1 MPRVLIVANRLPVTV
16 KPTEGG
22 VEVQRSSG
30 GLATGLLRPHE
41 QSGGL
46 WMGWSGAPEH
56 LTPQQQAEL
65 DRQLADMRLVG
76 VPLTDDQVSRYYEG
90 FSNGVLWPLF

>member
-16 KPTEGG
+16 KPTDTG

-30 GLATGLLRPHE
+30 GLATGLLRAHE

-46 WMGWSGAPEH
+46 WIGWSGAPDQ

-65 DRQLADMRLVG
+65 D
-76 VPLTDDQVSRYYEG
+76 
-90 FSNGVLWPLF
+90 